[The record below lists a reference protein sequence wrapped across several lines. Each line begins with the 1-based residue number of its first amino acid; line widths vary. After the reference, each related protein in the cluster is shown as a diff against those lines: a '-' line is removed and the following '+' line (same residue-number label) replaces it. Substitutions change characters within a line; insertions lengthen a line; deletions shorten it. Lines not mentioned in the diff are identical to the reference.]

1 MGEEDVLMVV
11 AVPVLREYR
20 GNLIFIIAVL
30 EGLGVRDIIIVGDTT
45 ILSSFLMSRIE
56 EYVQVIAVANIGAKQ
71 NTIKMRDTLITMVAS
86 GVSVIEVK
94 AYIDPFTGIDGKLR
108 IDMVFTICFVSA
120 VVIPL

>member
-56 EYVQVIAVANIGAKQ
+56 E
-71 NTIKMRDTLITMVAS
+71 
-86 GVSVIEVK
+86 
-94 AYIDPFTGIDGKLR
+94 
-108 IDMVFTICFVSA
+108 
-120 VVIPL
+120 